1 MCPACFASA
10 ALLTAS
16 VVSTGG
22 VAAVAAKLFRKKK
35 MPAKVSE
42 VRNLKEKE
50 NLK

>member
-1 MCPACFASA
+1 MCPACLASA
-10 ALLTAS
+10 ALLTTS

-35 MPAKVSE
+35 APAKVSE
-42 VRNLKEKE
+42 VHNSKEKE